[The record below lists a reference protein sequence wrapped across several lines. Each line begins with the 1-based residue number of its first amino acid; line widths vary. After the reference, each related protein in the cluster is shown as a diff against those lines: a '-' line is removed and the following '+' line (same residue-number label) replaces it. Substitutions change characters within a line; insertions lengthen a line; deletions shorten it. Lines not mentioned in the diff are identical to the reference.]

1 MPINYP
7 EEMILLLIMALGKSF
22 ELKSGQLVLMVVPRA
37 LITGRHGVARHFTVA
52 PPTSLLQPI
61 RTSKTKIVG
70 LPSDRFI
77 DVPLV
82 LASHAPLGQALHS
95 LNNQSKKITQSQIQT
110 QNYLSTIREKKLLAK
125 NASKGVVVLALISIR
140 RLWSASTPLAS
151 APVRKYQ
158 YHSRIGISDRRRPL
172 SHRRQTRRLIS
183 FCRLAGN
190 VYSLYKV
197 RVQ

>member
-95 LNNQSKKITQSQIQT
+95 LNNQPKKITQSQIQT
-110 QNYLSTIREKKLLAK
+110 QNYLSTIRER
-125 NASKGVVVLALISIR
+125 SS
-140 RLWSASTPLAS
+140 
-151 APVRKYQ
+151 
-158 YHSRIGISDRRRPL
+158 
-172 SHRRQTRRLIS
+172 
-183 FCRLAGN
+183 
-190 VYSLYKV
+190 
-197 RVQ
+197 

>member
-95 LNNQSKKITQSQIQT
+95 LNNQSKKNNSKSNPNPKLSFYHPRKEALSQERQQRSSCSGT
-110 QNYLSTIREKKLLAK
+110 YLHPTSMVSIYPPRLRSGSE
-125 NASKGVVVLALISIR
+125 ISISLQNWNLR
-140 RLWSASTPLAS
+140 SSTP
-151 APVRKYQ
+151 
-158 YHSRIGISDRRRPL
+158 PL
-172 SHRRQTRRLIS
+172 SPKANPAFDFILSSCWQCLFAI
-183 FCRLAGN
+183 
-190 VYSLYKV
+190 
-197 RVQ
+197 